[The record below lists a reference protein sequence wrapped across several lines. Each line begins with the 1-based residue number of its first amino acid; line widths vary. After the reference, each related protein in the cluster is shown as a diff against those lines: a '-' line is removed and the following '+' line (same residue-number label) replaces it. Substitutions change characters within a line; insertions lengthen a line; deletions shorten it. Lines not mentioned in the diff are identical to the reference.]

1 FPLIMAM
8 GGSTGQQ
15 ASVIVVRG
23 LATGDIHSGDTSR
36 RLFKEF
42 RVSLLNSLIFAILI
56 FIFIY
61 FWQGILFAAILSI
74 SLIIVINGASQFG
87 ALLPFMFKR
96 LNIDPALATAPFI
109 ATTIDIFGLLV
120 YLSILAFGLSL
131 FG

>member
-1 FPLIMAM
+1 MAM

-23 LATGDIHSGDTSR
+23 LATGDIHSGDSIK

-42 RVSLLNSLIFAILI
+42 RVSLINSFIFAILI
-56 FIFIY
+56 FGFIY
-61 FWQGILFAAILSI
+61 YWQGILFASILSI
-74 SLIIVINGASQFG
+74 SLFIVINGSSQFG

-120 YLSILAFGLSL
+120 YLSILSLGLGL